1 MARGDA
7 PAARRGV
14 CDVALDGA
22 ARPPTFGRTYQP
34 RPPGLRGSA
43 APATR
48 AVAPPPFPPTV
59 MPATLTIRDE
69 TASGAVSHEFSLD
82 FLSEEITV
90 RELIERRVYEEV
102 QLYNASAPG
111 YFRGL
116 VQPVDAEATLDCYR
130 MRAGRQIDWEAQRDG
145 ALRAF
150 RKNGFFVIVGDRQ
163 VESLDERIRLELD
176 TEVTFLKLV
185 PLVGG

>member
-1 MARGDA
+1 MARGDV
-7 PAARRGV
+7 PEARRGV
-14 CDVALDGA
+14 DGGTLDGA
-22 ARPPTFGRTYQP
+22 ARPPTFGKAHEP
-34 RPPGLRGSA
+34 RPPGLRGA

-48 AVAPPPFPPTV
+48 AVPPPPFPPTA

-82 FLSEEITV
+82 FLTEEITV

-116 VQPVDAEATLDCYR
+116 VQPVDAEATLDGYR